1 MRENPLKKN
10 SRFYL
15 GMVLNVVEGM
25 LSGFN
30 FLLLPKVKEED
41 MFNYVKESYNELV
54 NKVTWPTFPQLQ
66 SSTIVVMVASV
77 IFAVVVLA
85 MDLSFENLMALIY
98 KVLGGFGR

>member
-1 MRENPLKKN
+1 
-10 SRFYL
+10 
-15 GMVLNVVEGM
+15 
-25 LSGFN
+25 
-30 FLLLPKVKEED
+30 

-66 SSTIVVMVASV
+66 NSTIVVMVASV

-98 KVLGGFGR
+98 KALGGFGR